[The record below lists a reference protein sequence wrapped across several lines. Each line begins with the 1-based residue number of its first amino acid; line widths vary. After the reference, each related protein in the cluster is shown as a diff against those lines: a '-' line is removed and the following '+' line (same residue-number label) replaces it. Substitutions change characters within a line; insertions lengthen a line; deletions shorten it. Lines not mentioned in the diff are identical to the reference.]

1 MMPKAVNEKST
12 PYRRPES
19 DLKVTYVIFPGTG
32 VKPWGPPDLKVWEQK
47 VTEYLNEV
55 GGIGVGYKLHEWPK
69 PVVEPVVP
77 AVPVVAPV
85 TVPVTGTAPG
95 VPGNGVAPATG
106 TGAVDGSA
114 KGK

>member
-1 MMPKAVNEKST
+1 
-12 PYRRPES
+12 
-19 DLKVTYVIFPGTG
+19 
-32 VKPWGPPDLKVWEQK
+32 

-69 PVVEPVVP
+69 PVVAPVVPVVP

-85 TVPVTGTAPG
+85 TVPATGTAPR
-95 VPGNGVAPATG
+95 VPGNVVAPAPAPATG
-106 TGAVDGSA
+106 TGAVDGGA